1 MHKKTLQERLAEK
14 LHGMAEDS
22 SASNTPLIQTDNSD
36 PLRLAPLRP
45 TKNITGNAAR
55 LLLPVLPGA

>member
-1 MHKKTLQERLAEK
+1 MHKKTLQNRLAKK
-14 LHGMAEDS
+14 LHGMAEEG

-45 TKNITGNAAR
+45 TKNITGN
-55 LLLPVLPGA
+55 VQYHI